1 MITVSD
7 EKKAVEYLK
16 WVTADLKK
24 SRQRVDELESAKH
37 EPIAIVG
44 LAARFPGGVTSADE
58 LWDLVANGRDA
69 ITEFPS
75 DRGWDVAGTYDPDPG
90 RPGKTYTKH
99 GGFIGSAPRFDAE
112 FFRINQREAL
122 AMDPQQRLLLE
133 VAYEAVENA
142 RIDPASL
149 KGRQVG
155 VFAGL
160 AGQSYLHRAHFTS
173 EELAGYV
180 ITGMVGSI
188 ASGRIAYS
196 LGLEGPAVTIDTAC
210 SSSLV
215 ATHSAVQS
223 LRNDE
228 CEFALA
234 GGSTVIG
241 SIESWVEFS
250 RQGNLSAD
258 GRCRTFDAG
267 AGGTSWSEGVG
278 MVVLE
283 RLSDARRKGHTIHAV
298 IRGSAV
304 NSDGASNGL
313 TAPNGPAQER
323 VIQQALADARLTTS
337 DVDLVEAHGTAT
349 TLGDPIEA
357 QALLATYGQ
366 NRPADRPI
374 WLGSL
379 KSNIGH
385 TQAAAGVGGIIKTV
399 MALRHGVMPRT
410 LHVQEPTPHVDWTAG
425 NARLLT
431 EARPWPEVDRPR
443 RAAVSAFGLS
453 GTNAH
458 LVLEQAPD
466 GFAPELPA
474 SGVPEGGLAD
484 SGSVPLPVSAKS
496 AEALEEQTARL
507 VEHLGRRPDLRPAD
521 VGFSLATTR
530 TQFPHRAVL
539 LGGTVAARGVAG
551 MGGLALMFT
560 GQGAQRFGMGRELYA
575 AQPVFAAALDAAIEA
590 VDGALG
596 DRVPVSLR
604 TVFFAPEGT
613 PEAGLLDRTLY
624 TQTSLF
630 CLETALFRL
639 FEHWGVTPDH
649 LVGHSIGELAAAHV
663 AGVFGLGDA
672 ARLVAARARL
682 MNELPRGGTMIAVEA
697 DEDEVTALLP
707 ADGSVSIAAVNG
719 PASVVVSG
727 DHDATT
733 EVASTIA
740 ARGRRTKALVVS
752 HAFHSHRMDPM
763 LDDFRA
769 VARTLSYQPPS
780 IPIVSTLTG
789 KLADAETI
797 STPEYW
803 VKQVRRAVRFHHAVT
818 HLDELGTTTFIE
830 LGPDGVLTAQ
840 ARQSPAGHAFAPA
853 LRSGNGEVT
862 TVLTALATAYVNG
875 HPADWA
881 AVFGEGAR
889 PVDLP
894 TYAFQRKR
902 FWLDPGSA
910 MTDVAGAGVHA
921 AEHPLLG
928 ATVHTE
934 DDSVMFTARLTRTT
948 LPWLAEFT
956 VAGRTVL
963 PSSALLELAIH
974 TGDEVDCN
982 QLRQLTVH
990 SQVVLPEHA
999 PVQLQVCAGA
1009 AESDS
1014 SRTVVIRSRPD
1025 GSEGAW
1031 TLHATGVLTST
1042 ALAAAPPADAEWPP
1056 AGAVAVTAEEV
1067 DSALDGL
1074 GLGYGPA
1081 FLGVEGLWRDGA
1093 ALYATV
1099 RLPESVPGDG
1109 FAIHPAL
1116 LVSALRPY
1124 VAATSGLPSE
1134 WSGVHL
1140 HAVGASALN
1149 VRLTPDG
1156 DGGTS
1161 LLATD
1166 AAGQPVL
1173 TVDSLR
1179 TRPFLLQGED
1189 TEVREAL
1196 LGVEWAPVNLPS
1208 PVEGRWAFV
1217 EDELPYDAETL
1228 LFEPVREGDGPVA
1241 VTHDAAGR
1249 TLDLLQRWLL
1259 LGEDVKLVV
1268 LTRGAVHTDAVDPAA
1283 TAVWG
1288 LVRSAQNEYPGRI
1301 VLVDTDTPARDSLPA
1316 VLAAAASD
1324 NEPQIAVRDGRAFV
1338 PRLVRTPASTVRA
1351 PRLGGEGTVL
1361 ITGGTG
1367 ALGKVVARHLVT
1379 ARGVKHLLLVSR
1391 SGRAP
1396 ELVAE
1401 LSALGAEV
1409 RVEACDT
1416 TDRDALEA
1424 LLGGLEHPL
1433 KAVVHTA
1440 GITEDG
1446 MIATMT
1452 AEQLHAVLRPKV
1464 DAAWH
1469 LHELTKD
1476 LDLDAFVLF
1485 SSMAAT
1491 VGGPGQGNYA
1501 AANCFL
1507 DGLAQHR
1514 AGLGLPAVSI
1524 EWGLWEEASA
1534 VSAHLTPVILSRMAR
1549 EGMRQIPTP
1558 LGTAILDTAL
1568 SLGRSL
1574 VIGQPFDATLAR
1586 EHAAHANVPA
1596 LMRKVLRTQNRRTA
1610 AARQSS
1616 GGALLDRLA
1625 GLPADEQRE
1634 VVLRVVLDTTSTVLG
1649 HDTTGSVT
1657 AGQNFGDLGFDSLTA
1672 VDLRGGL
1679 LAETGVQLPVSLVF
1693 DHPTPDDLT
1702 DRLLSELLGAP
1713 GGGRVVDFA
1722 AEVRLADDIR
1732 AADTVHRTDDPRQV
1746 LLTGATGFIG
1756 SFVLRDLLRTTSAT
1770 VHCLVRAADEEAAY
1784 AKIRAASAYY
1794 RTGIEL
1800 DRVRVVLGDLG
1811 APGLGLDAATADRL
1825 AREADVVFH
1834 IGAHVNWLYP
1844 YAKLKAANVTATEE
1858 ILRIAAKH
1866 RTVPVH
1872 YISSTGVYANLPEEG
1887 VRLSENAPIGPPEQL
1902 LSGYRQSKWVCE
1914 EIIGIARERGVPV
1927 SSYRVDV
1934 VTGDQVNGACQTQD
1948 FVWLSIRGIVEAQ
1961 AVPDSLESHF
1971 HPTPADY
1978 VSGAML
1984 QLAWRL
1990 TGTGDTYNLSNP
2002 ERLTFGEII
2011 DALRARGHR
2020 IDDLDLT
2027 AWTRKVRSDRSNAM
2041 QPLLDQF
2048 VGLVGLPG
2056 GTYPSI
2062 DCSKADAAL
2071 ADTSVVCPPV
2081 RSDLLETYLD
2091 FFTEVGYLPA
2101 P

>member
-1056 AGAVAVTAEEV
+1056 AGA
-1067 DSALDGL
+1067 
-1074 GLGYGPA
+1074 
-1081 FLGVEGLWRDGA
+1081 GA
-1093 ALYATV
+1093 
-1099 RLPESVPGDG
+1099 
-1109 FAIHPAL
+1109 
-1116 LVSALRPY
+1116 
-1124 VAATSGLPSE
+1124 
-1134 WSGVHL
+1134 
-1140 HAVGASALN
+1140 
-1149 VRLTPDG
+1149 
-1156 DGGTS
+1156 
-1161 LLATD
+1161 
-1166 AAGQPVL
+1166 
-1173 TVDSLR
+1173 
-1179 TRPFLLQGED
+1179 
-1189 TEVREAL
+1189 
-1196 LGVEWAPVNLPS
+1196 
-1208 PVEGRWAFV
+1208 
-1217 EDELPYDAETL
+1217 
-1228 LFEPVREGDGPVA
+1228 
-1241 VTHDAAGR
+1241 
-1249 TLDLLQRWLL
+1249 
-1259 LGEDVKLVV
+1259 
-1268 LTRGAVHTDAVDPAA
+1268 
-1283 TAVWG
+1283 
-1288 LVRSAQNEYPGRI
+1288 
-1301 VLVDTDTPARDSLPA
+1301 
-1316 VLAAAASD
+1316 
-1324 NEPQIAVRDGRAFV
+1324 
-1338 PRLVRTPASTVRA
+1338 
-1351 PRLGGEGTVL
+1351 
-1361 ITGGTG
+1361 
-1367 ALGKVVARHLVT
+1367 
-1379 ARGVKHLLLVSR
+1379 
-1391 SGRAP
+1391 
-1396 ELVAE
+1396 
-1401 LSALGAEV
+1401 
-1409 RVEACDT
+1409 
-1416 TDRDALEA
+1416 
-1424 LLGGLEHPL
+1424 
-1433 KAVVHTA
+1433 
-1440 GITEDG
+1440 
-1446 MIATMT
+1446 
-1452 AEQLHAVLRPKV
+1452 
-1464 DAAWH
+1464 
-1469 LHELTKD
+1469 
-1476 LDLDAFVLF
+1476 
-1485 SSMAAT
+1485 
-1491 VGGPGQGNYA
+1491 
-1501 AANCFL
+1501 
-1507 DGLAQHR
+1507 
-1514 AGLGLPAVSI
+1514 
-1524 EWGLWEEASA
+1524 
-1534 VSAHLTPVILSRMAR
+1534 
-1549 EGMRQIPTP
+1549 
-1558 LGTAILDTAL
+1558 
-1568 SLGRSL
+1568 
-1574 VIGQPFDATLAR
+1574 
-1586 EHAAHANVPA
+1586 
-1596 LMRKVLRTQNRRTA
+1596 
-1610 AARQSS
+1610 
-1616 GGALLDRLA
+1616 
-1625 GLPADEQRE
+1625 
-1634 VVLRVVLDTTSTVLG
+1634 
-1649 HDTTGSVT
+1649 
-1657 AGQNFGDLGFDSLTA
+1657 
-1672 VDLRGGL
+1672 
-1679 LAETGVQLPVSLVF
+1679 
-1693 DHPTPDDLT
+1693 
-1702 DRLLSELLGAP
+1702 
-1713 GGGRVVDFA
+1713 
-1722 AEVRLADDIR
+1722 
-1732 AADTVHRTDDPRQV
+1732 
-1746 LLTGATGFIG
+1746 
-1756 SFVLRDLLRTTSAT
+1756 
-1770 VHCLVRAADEEAAY
+1770 
-1784 AKIRAASAYY
+1784 
-1794 RTGIEL
+1794 
-1800 DRVRVVLGDLG
+1800 
-1811 APGLGLDAATADRL
+1811 
-1825 AREADVVFH
+1825 
-1834 IGAHVNWLYP
+1834 
-1844 YAKLKAANVTATEE
+1844 
-1858 ILRIAAKH
+1858 
-1866 RTVPVH
+1866 
-1872 YISSTGVYANLPEEG
+1872 
-1887 VRLSENAPIGPPEQL
+1887 
-1902 LSGYRQSKWVCE
+1902 
-1914 EIIGIARERGVPV
+1914 
-1927 SSYRVDV
+1927 
-1934 VTGDQVNGACQTQD
+1934 
-1948 FVWLSIRGIVEAQ
+1948 
-1961 AVPDSLESHF
+1961 
-1971 HPTPADY
+1971 
-1978 VSGAML
+1978 
-1984 QLAWRL
+1984 
-1990 TGTGDTYNLSNP
+1990 
-2002 ERLTFGEII
+2002 
-2011 DALRARGHR
+2011 
-2020 IDDLDLT
+2020 
-2027 AWTRKVRSDRSNAM
+2027 
-2041 QPLLDQF
+2041 
-2048 VGLVGLPG
+2048 
-2056 GTYPSI
+2056 
-2062 DCSKADAAL
+2062 
-2071 ADTSVVCPPV
+2071 
-2081 RSDLLETYLD
+2081 
-2091 FFTEVGYLPA
+2091 
-2101 P
+2101 